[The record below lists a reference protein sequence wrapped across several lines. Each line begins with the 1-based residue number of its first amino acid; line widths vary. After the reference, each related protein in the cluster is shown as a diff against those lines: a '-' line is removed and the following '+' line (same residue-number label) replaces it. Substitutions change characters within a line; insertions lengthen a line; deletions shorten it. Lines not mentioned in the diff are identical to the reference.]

1 MAAAIALALEPHLAV
16 LTAVRQ
22 ETAAVRQET
31 AAVRQEI
38 AATRTELKTEFK
50 EGMEALGAR
59 FDNAFSTSG
68 ELVRDLRRR
77 VEELERRR

>member
-1 MAAAIALALEPHLAV
+1 MATAIALALEPHLAV
-16 LTAVRQ
+16 LT
-22 ETAAVRQET
+22 
-31 AAVRQEI
+31 AVRQEI

>member
-16 LTAVRQ
+16 LTAVQR
-22 ETAAVRQET
+22 
-31 AAVRQEI
+31 EI
-38 AATRTELKTEFK
+38 AATRVELKTEFK